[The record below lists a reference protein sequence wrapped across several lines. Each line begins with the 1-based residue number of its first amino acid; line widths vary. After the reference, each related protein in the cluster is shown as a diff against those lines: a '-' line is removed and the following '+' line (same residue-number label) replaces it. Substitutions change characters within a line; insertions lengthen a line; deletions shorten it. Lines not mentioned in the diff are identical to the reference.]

1 MPALAAAP
9 SLAGILWGS
18 GIAAGGAVAGG
29 LINARSQG
37 GAAKRQVEA
46 SNYAADLQDRA
57 AREALEYQKQQAAE
71 EARRYEI
78 DRRANYDQ
86 WAAREGRLGSL
97 SQIWGFG
104 GRPIPGYVPGTPN
117 TSSGPAPD
125 LSDAQAKFNALFP
138 GETLTPDMVKAKEA
152 ELKAAGF
159 TLRPNAAGVV
169 GKIQYGSGPIIDI
182 IQGASSGVNK
192 KQWLLPQDG
201 GGSAMGS
208 LRDLARATPPPT
220 WTGTPITT
228 YRAPSTL
235 RGYLRSR

>member
-1 MPALAAAP
+1 MPAAVAVPL
-9 SLAGILWGS
+9 IT
-18 GIAAGGAVAGG
+18 GIAPAVGSVVGAKMA
-29 LINARSQG
+29 S
-37 GAAKRQVEA
+37 GAQSRAAQQQTQSA
-46 SNYAADLQDRA
+46 NYAADIQDRA

-86 WAAREGRLGSL
+86 WAAHEGRLGSL

-117 TSSGPAPD
+117 TNAGPAPD

-138 GETLTPDMVKAKEA
+138 DETLTPDMVKAKEA

-220 WTGTPITT
+220 WTGTPVTS